1 MSTPKFVID
10 SKYKNHIRA
19 KKRLDIRNSDTAQAR
34 RAAAHQ
40 EAFSSVID
48 FINSHI
54 IEQNEVVQFSTLWAL
69 YIKEL
74 EKYVL
79 PKPDRRV
86 LKRRLRVD
94 KISEK
99 IAFAKVNSS
108 DKGFVTFN
116 LVYNSSLQVEE
127 ALSHAYTFGSRDKF
141 KDVALLLRGVIQQA
155 FSKSKS
161 LPWPPT
167 ADDPEI
173 NSEGVLPPGLTKFL
187 NIVISGEESV
197 GEMCVKTHLLVL
209 SIVQDLCRAV
219 TNGEWKL
226 PKHIL
231 LCCTVRH
238 LYHSRQLT
246 TILNRLGHSES
257 YDFGLELETA
267 MAKAT
272 DEMSTYLTPK
282 IITGEVEN
290 DTVYK
295 ECLMEYRVWI
305 LLGMMGSSGNQPVP
319 AFGGFISATG
329 TKPARKSSIDNFTPI
344 NQPFTEYSVIQ
355 ELLRQSE
362 EATAEVGQK
371 YVLSTS
377 DLGGCMKALP
387 LIWKFPERYKLHV
400 ITPEAFHTGMNYMGM
415 VTGHKFRGSDYAEVI
430 LKAGLITSGCL
441 NSVLSGKAYAKAL
454 FCLKTVCEAME
465 RLLME
470 RFVEEE
476 NIQVENIM
484 SLLNLVKSCNREH
497 LNLAMQDTSTVTI
510 INKYIEFED
519 KVSANHLGKTGNLWF
534 GFIKHIRLILM
545 LIYSVKTNNL
555 KLFHKCNGEMAN
567 LFFAFDGPNYSRYLV
582 WLEVFHTNL
591 ELSHPGAKDLLER
604 GGISVARSLIPGA
617 LSAVDK
623 TMEETFMKLAKS
635 AGDYINYSGVLHETI
650 QCFLFRNNILP
661 FSGGLGGLFSMF
673 GAYQH
678 WCHTTSAR
686 TQYFERL
693 LEMCGLI
700 DDTDCPTKSGKH
712 RELEAAEIKKSE
724 EAVQKTLSTIRNFI
738 DPFTVSD
745 KDHLY
750 NIAFGATVP
759 LEVETDVM

>member
-1 MSTPKFVID
+1 
-10 SKYKNHIRA
+10 
-19 KKRLDIRNSDTAQAR
+19 
-34 RAAAHQ
+34 
-40 EAFSSVID
+40 
-48 FINSHI
+48 
-54 IEQNEVVQFSTLWAL
+54 
-69 YIKEL
+69 
-74 EKYVL
+74 
-79 PKPDRRV
+79 
-86 LKRRLRVD
+86 
-94 KISEK
+94 
-99 IAFAKVNSS
+99 
-108 DKGFVTFN
+108 
-116 LVYNSSLQVEE
+116 
-127 ALSHAYTFGSRDKF
+127 
-141 KDVALLLRGVIQQA
+141 
-155 FSKSKS
+155 
-161 LPWPPT
+161 
-167 ADDPEI
+167 
-173 NSEGVLPPGLTKFL
+173 
-187 NIVISGEESV
+187 
-197 GEMCVKTHLLVL
+197 
-209 SIVQDLCRAV
+209 
-219 TNGEWKL
+219 
-226 PKHIL
+226 
-231 LCCTVRH
+231 
-238 LYHSRQLT
+238 
-246 TILNRLGHSES
+246 
-257 YDFGLELETA
+257 
-267 MAKAT
+267 MAKAI

-282 IITGEVEN
+282 IITGEGNDVFHVEWDNLNKITTNVHGPNIVNSTAGIMIQEVKPGFKTTQERMLPLKAKENNRSLKVDTQNTLPPLHIYNRVGPKFPDGTVLIPPVEN

-305 LLGMMGSSGNQPVP
+305 LLRMMGSSGNQPVP

-329 TKPARKSSIDNFTPI
+329 TKPARKSSIDYFTPI
-344 NQPFTEYSVIQ
+344 NQPSTEYSVIQ

-371 YVLSTS
+371 YVLSTF

-400 ITPEAFHTGMNYMGM
+400 ITPSAFHTGMNYMGM
-415 VTGHKFRGSDYAEVI
+415 VTGHKFRGSGYAEVI

-476 NIQVENIM
+476 NIQVENTM

-519 KVSANHLGKTGNLWF
+519 KVGANHLGKTGNFWF
-534 GFIKHIRLILM
+534 GFIKHVRLILM

-555 KLFHKCNGEMAN
+555 KLFHKCNGDMAN
-567 LFFAFDGPNYSRYLV
+567 LFFAFDGQNYSRYLV
-582 WLEVFHTNL
+582 WLEVFLTNL

-623 TMEETFMKLAKS
+623 TMEETFMKFAKS
-635 AGDYINYSGVLHETI
+635 T
-650 QCFLFRNNILP
+650 
-661 FSGGLGGLFSMF
+661 GGLGGLFSMF

-678 WCHTTSAR
+678 WCRTTSAR

-700 DDTDCPTKSGKH
+700 DDTDCPTKARKH

-724 EAVQKTLSTIRNFI
+724 EAVQRTLSAIRNFI

-750 NIAFGATVP
+750 NIASGAPVP
-759 LEVETDVM
+759 LEVEIDMMRADTVGMEAKEAFIKDRFQNGNPEETFFEPIKRQKLKTMEASNKTIKLTTSQGKLIQYSEQSNLAFMLLVKSQLLKEPLNIDELMRYSLTPVPPSLGTADGFFAKSNKASMLHFLLEDSPEEVPYPKDAFYIQDGMALFHTLVNLPETW